1 MLPHFKV
8 NEKILREAIGSKAG
22 DLAGLLVAYRNLI
35 NRDEDLCFGEDFEN
49 MRAVTTMLLCCHK
62 TILEFVIK
70 STLLFD
76 KVDV

>member
-1 MLPHFKV
+1 M
-8 NEKILREAIGSKAG
+8 
-22 DLAGLLVAYRNLI
+22 
-35 NRDEDLCFGEDFEN
+35 FGEDFEN

-76 KVDV
+76 KVDI